1 MNKDKRSKLAL
12 FFLLSYIVLV
22 PIINSFMKVL
32 EKCFRTDLNTIDI
45 NIFNL
50 FTVVFRNGIILTI
63 WIAINLIIILVIKN
77 IVTTRKNAKI
87 EVEGI
92 NLKKK
97 DRNLWNSR
105 LGYKRRNT
113 RILKYK

>member
-1 MNKDKRSKLAL
+1 MKDKKSKIAL
-12 FFLLSYIVLV
+12 FFLLSYIILI

-32 EKCFRTDLNTIDI
+32 EKCFGTNLNTIDI

-50 FTVVFRNGIILTI
+50 FTIVFRNGTILI
-63 WIAINLIIILVIKN
+63 SWISINLIIMLLLKN
-77 IVTTRKNAKI
+77 IVTTRENVKI

-97 DRNLWNSR
+97 DQNIWHCR
-105 LGYKRRNT
+105 LGK
-113 RILKYK
+113 

>member
-1 MNKDKRSKLAL
+1 MKDKKSKIAL
-12 FFLLSYIVLV
+12 FFLLSYIILI

-32 EKCFRTDLNTIDI
+32 EKCFGTNLNTIDI

-50 FTVVFRNGIILTI
+50 FTIVFRNGTILI
-63 WIAINLIIILVIKN
+63 SWISINLIIMLLLKN
-77 IVTTRKNAKI
+77 IVKI

-97 DRNLWNSR
+97 DQNIWHCR
-105 LGYKRRNT
+105 LGK
-113 RILKYK
+113 